1 MPLTTGYTIID
12 KNVLNTVRLFDYWS
26 DSLTVAVNVIAG
38 TTDLYP
44 ITITNW
50 RFEET
55 SLSITVQRAPG
66 AGYPGDCNGWTLAST
81 NILSRP
87 MKQLDLDSN
96 VGSTVVDGITYP
108 EIQGAGT
115 GTVYGE
121 YTKILFPCD
130 RTKYITD
137 NTTDEIEVI
146 QSSTSDEGGLV
157 DWSESLPKEFDHLTS
172 YRPDPTHDVILTYH
186 IWVYYTG
193 GILAGT
199 PETGTPGDPEYDPGT
214 PDVIIADGWEIHT
227 VTQKVLNNT
236 DQHRK
241 ILSWLLQ
248 KQRSVEDQQA
258 LYGFGTADP
267 KYDPYAVVE

>member
-1 MPLTTGYTIID
+1 MKELSDVESKMEDLEENEID
-12 KNVLNTVRLFDYWS
+12 ESNIDQL
-26 DSLTVAVNVIAG
+26 
-38 TTDLYP
+38 
-44 ITITNW
+44 ITKPYSKFTEI
-50 RFEET
+50 
-55 SLSITVQRAPG
+55 SPG
-66 AGYPGDCNGWTLAST
+66 ERM
-81 NILSRP
+81 NI
-87 MKQLDLDSN
+87 
-96 VGSTVVDGITYP
+96 V
-108 EIQGAGT
+108 
-115 GTVYGE
+115 
-121 YTKILFPCD
+121 
-130 RTKYITD
+130 
-137 NTTDEIEVI
+137 
-146 QSSTSDEGGLV
+146 GLV
-157 DWSESLPKEFDHLTS
+157 SLPKEFDHLTS

-267 KYDPYAVVE
+267 KYNPYAVVE